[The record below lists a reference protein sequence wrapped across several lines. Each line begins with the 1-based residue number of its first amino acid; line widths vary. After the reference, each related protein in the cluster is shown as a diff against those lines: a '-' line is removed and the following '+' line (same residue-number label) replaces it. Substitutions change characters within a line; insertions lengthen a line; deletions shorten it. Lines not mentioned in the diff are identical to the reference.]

1 MAVDEQPP
9 GQLKAGAIGFFD
21 ALVIGINSTS
31 PAYSLAAVIGAMTAA
46 AGVYAPGILLA
57 SFVPMLLIASAF
69 FYLNK
74 VDQDC
79 GTTFSWVTRAMG
91 PWAGWLG
98 GWAITMTGVLVIGS
112 LADTGV
118 AFGLRG
124 VGLDDLADNMLV
136 RQVLTVLLILG
147 MTLMCVVGTEGS
159 AKLQNLLIVLQVVF
173 LLVFAAVAL
182 YRVYADTSSLD
193 SIKPSLSWLNAFGA
207 GGPALTAGLLLGVFA
222 YWGWE
227 SAVNLTE
234 ETENSASAPGRA
246 AIWST
251 VILLVTYL
259 SVGIAIVAYAGTA
272 FLAENAEEE
281 EYIFPLLA
289 TEVLGSWDWIVYF
302 AVATAAVASTQTTI
316 IPASRTAL
324 SMARRKALPQR
335 FGNVHARYK
344 TPDVSTWWVAGIA
357 IVWYLVINQ
366 ISENA
371 AFDSL
376 TALGLLIAFYYSLTG
391 IACAVYYRH
400 HLLESAKNFLLI
412 GVGPVV
418 GSLLLVWLLFE
429 AIRDQAD
436 PENSYSGV
444 SWFGLGPPLVIG
456 IVIFAT
462 GVVVMFVWRVV
473 SPVFWNEQ
481 SSVVDPDVVH
491 SEEF

>member
-1 MAVDEQPP
+1 MAVDEQPS

-124 VGLDDLADNMLV
+124 VGLDNLADNTLV
-136 RQVLTVLLILG
+136 RQSLTVLLIIA
-147 MTLMCVVGTEGS
+147 MTYMCVVGTEGS

-173 LLVFAAVAL
+173 LLIFAAVAL

-193 SIKPSLSWLNAFGA
+193 SIKPSFTWLNAFGA

-234 ETENSASAPGRA
+234 ETENSASAPGQA

-251 VILLVTYL
+251 VILLGTYL
-259 SVGIAIVAYAGTA
+259 SVGIAIVAYAGTS
-272 FLAENAEEE
+272 FLADNADEE

-289 TEVLGSWDWIVYF
+289 NEVLGNWDWIVYF

-376 TALGLLIAFYYSLTG
+376 TALGLLIAFYYALTG

-400 HLLESAKNFLLI
+400 HLLESAKNFVLI

-418 GSLLLVWLLFE
+418 GSLLLIWLLFE
-429 AIRDQAD
+429 AVRDQAD

-462 GVVVMFVWRVV
+462 GVVVMFVWRVI

-481 SSVVDPDVVH
+481 RSVVDPAIVH
-491 SEEF
+491 DEEF